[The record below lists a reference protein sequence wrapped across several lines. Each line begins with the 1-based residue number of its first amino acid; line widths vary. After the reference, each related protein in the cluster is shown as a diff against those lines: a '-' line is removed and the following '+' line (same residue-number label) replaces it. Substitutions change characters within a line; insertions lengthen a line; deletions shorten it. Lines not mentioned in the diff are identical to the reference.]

1 MTIYARADTV
11 MKRKAL
17 EKAYPEM
24 VAANLPHWEKMKP
37 CSHGWLVCSD

>member
-17 EKAYPEM
+17 
-24 VAANLPHWEKMKP
+24 
-37 CSHGWLVCSD
+37 